1 MVNVRI
7 VLILRIVGIRA
18 AVNLKEGLGNVLPDV
33 ATLADVICK
42 RHDRERNKLFRQ
54 RHLRKKL
61 SALRF
66 EFDSRK
72 ARPC

>member
-1 MVNVRI
+1 MIMV
-7 VLILRIVGIRA
+7 IRTA
-18 AVNLKEGLGNVLPDV
+18 TSLDEGLPSVLPDV

-54 RHLRKKL
+54 RHLWKKL
-61 SALRF
+61 SVLRF
-66 EFDSRK
+66 EFDFRK

>member
-1 MVNVRI
+1 MQVVAIIRI
-7 VLILRIVGIRA
+7 ITIRTA
-18 AVNLKEGLGNVLPDV
+18 TNLDEGLANALPDV

>member
-1 MVNVRI
+1 MIIPIIMICTATSLN
-7 VLILRIVGIRA
+7 
-18 AVNLKEGLGNVLPDV
+18 EGLFNALPDV
-33 ATLADVICK
+33 ATLVDMICK

-66 EFDSRK
+66 EFDFRK